1 MAGSAG
7 SRFFAIGQG
16 AKMSDGVR
24 KDRLSH
30 LELPFGKLVGFIA
43 IVTAV
48 VGLAMVLG
56 WVLEIHWLLQPRPGF
71 NPMRFNTALGL
82 IASGCGLW
90 LALHQDSKAANRAA
104 IALGGVVFAFGS
116 TSGVE
121 YLFGWNL
128 HIDQLFFN
136 DLGLAPRLV
145 RMVPETAAFF
155 VVAGL
160 FLIFSGTGDKT
171 RTWLRPAAGFGANLV
186 AQGAVLDLIFRDD
199 PQQAPAIQTAVA
211 ILVLSLGM
219 LFFPGAR
226 GPLAPLLNWSAGG
239 RIMRRLFPAALLAP
253 LVTGWLYEVATGHGG
268 INPDLGITLMVLL
281 YSAVLA
287 LITVWTANSLD
298 NVDLWLT
305 AVVDS
310 SEDAIFG
317 KTTDGTIVTWNR
329 GAERLYG
336 YTAEEIVGRS
346 MLMLAPDD
354 QHAEQM
360 QLLERIRHGESIR
373 QHDTVRLRKDG
384 SLVSVSVTA
393 SPFRNARGEIS
404 GCSVVVRDISE
415 HKAAGQK
422 LREAARY
429 TRSLIESSL
438 DPLVTI
444 SPAGKITDVNE
455 ATVKVTGLSRE
466 RLMGTEF
473 ASYFSEPEKASEG
486 YQHVLAS
493 GYVTDYPL
501 SIRHT
506 SGRLTHVLYNASIY
520 RDEKGEPAGVF
531 AVARDITERRA
542 AENKLHELNRT
553 LEKRVEQRTA
563 DLRESER
570 EVRRKLDSILSPEG
584 DVSNLELRDILDV
597 EAIQPLLNDLSVITG
612 IPLAIIDLK
621 GNVVVTTPWHDICS
635 KFHRVHPDSCQNC
648 IESDCQLSAGVPDGE
663 FKIYKCKNNMWDVAT
678 PIMLGDRCM
687 GNLFT
692 GQFLFDDEP
701 VDTGRFIVQARKY
714 GFNEQE
720 YIAAL
725 HRVPRVS
732 RERVEA
738 AMGAYSKLASVL
750 SVLGYSGVKLAR
762 AMAASTNANAE
773 LKASATELERF
784 AYTVSHDLRAP
795 LRHLDGFL
803 TLLFRRSYASLDEQ
817 GKHYVDNT
825 LQASQRMG
833 RLIDELLQFSRLGR
847 AEMRKTLV
855 DVNQIVDVV
864 RNELEPESR
873 DRVIRWRIEELPPV
887 MADQPMLRQVIENLL
902 GNALKFTRNC
912 QAAEIRIG
920 AQAGENDE
928 LIFFV
933 EDNGAGFD
941 MRYYDKLFQ
950 VFQRLHG
957 EDEFEGTGIGLA
969 NVRRIVERHGGAVWA
984 EGAVNHGAKFYF
996 SLPHASNI
1004 TGERYEHIET
1014 HSAG

>member
-1 MAGSAG
+1 MSAG
-7 SRFFAIGQG
+7 VG
-16 AKMSDGVR
+16 

-30 LELPFGKLVGFIA
+30 LELPFGKLVRFIA
-43 IVTAV
+43 ILTAT
-48 VGLAMVLG
+48 VGLVMVFG
-56 WVLEIHWLLQPRPGF
+56 WILEIKWLLQPWPGF
-71 NPMRFNTALGL
+71 NPMRFNTALAL
-82 IASGCGLW
+82 VASGCGLW
-90 LALHQDSKAANRAA
+90 FALRQDSKGACRSA
-104 IALGGVVFAFGS
+104 IALGSMVCAIGS
-116 TSGVE
+116 LTGFE

-136 DLGLAPRLV
+136 DLTLAPKLV

-160 FLIFSGTGDKT
+160 FLIFSGAGEKT
-171 RTWLRPAAGFGANLV
+171 RTWLRPAAGFGANLI
-186 AQGAVLDLIFRDD
+186 AQGAILDLLFRDD
-199 PQQAPAIQTAVA
+199 PRQAPAIQTAVA

-253 LVTGWLYEVATGHGG
+253 LLTGWLYEMATGHGG

-281 YSAVLA
+281 YSTVLA

-298 NVDLWLT
+298 NVDLWLS

-310 SEDAIFG
+310 SEDAIFS
-317 KTTDGTIVTWNR
+317 KTSDGTIVTWNR

-336 YTAEEIVGRS
+336 YSPEEVIGRS
-346 MLMLAPDD
+346 MLMLASDD

-360 QLLERIRHGESIR
+360 QLLERIRRGESIR
-373 QHDTVRLRKDG
+373 QHDTSRLRKDG
-384 SLVSVSVTA
+384 TLVSVSVTA
-393 SPFRNARGEIS
+393 SPFRNARGEIT

-415 HKAAGQK
+415 HKAAEQK

-429 TRSLIESSL
+429 TRSLIEASP

-444 SPAGKITDVNE
+444 SQEGKITDVNE

-473 ASYFSEPEKASEG
+473 ASYFSEQEKATEG
-486 YQHVLAS
+486 YRQVLAE
-493 GYVTDYPL
+493 GHVTDYPL
-501 SIRHT
+501 ALRHT

-531 AVARDITERRA
+531 AAARDITERRA
-542 AENKLHELNRT
+542 AENKIHELNRT

-563 DLRESER
+563 ELRESEQ
-570 EVRRKLDSILSPEG
+570 EVRRKLDSILSPQG

-597 EAIQPLLNDLSVITG
+597 ESIQPLLNDLSLITG
-612 IPLAIIDLK
+612 IPLAIIDLQ
-621 GNVVVTTPWHDICS
+621 GNVVVTTPWHDICA

-648 IESDCQLSAGVPDGE
+648 IESDCQLSAGVPAGE

-701 VDTGRFIVQARKY
+701 VDIGRFIAQARRY

-720 YIAAL
+720 YISAL

-732 RERVEA
+732 RERVES

-773 LKASATELERF
+773 LKESATELERF
-784 AYTVSHDLRAP
+784 AYAVSHDLRAP

-803 TLLFRRSYASLDEQ
+803 TLLFRRSYASLDDQ
-817 GKHYVDNT
+817 GKHYIDNT

-855 DVNQIVDVV
+855 DVNQIIDAV
-864 RNELEPESR
+864 RNELEPEAR
-873 DRVIRWRIEELPPV
+873 GRTIEWRIADLPPV
-887 MADQPMLRQVIENLL
+887 MADPPMLRQVIENLL
-902 GNALKFTRNC
+902 GNALKFTRNRP
-912 QAAEIRIG
+912 AAEITIG
-920 AQAGENDE
+920 ARTGENEE
-928 LIFFV
+928 LIYFV
-933 EDNGAGFD
+933 ADNGAGFD

-957 EDEFEGTGIGLA
+957 EEEFEGTGIGLA

-984 EGAVNHGAKFYF
+984 EAAVDHGAKFYF
-996 SLPHASNI
+996 SLPYVSNI
-1004 TGERYEHIET
+1004 KGEKYEHAET